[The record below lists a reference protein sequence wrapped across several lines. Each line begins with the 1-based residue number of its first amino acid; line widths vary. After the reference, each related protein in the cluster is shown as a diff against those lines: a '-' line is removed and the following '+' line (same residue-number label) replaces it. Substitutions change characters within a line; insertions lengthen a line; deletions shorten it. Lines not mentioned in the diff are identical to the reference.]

1 MAYRDALSYADGYY
15 MVTPA
20 GEVIISDRMPP
31 EMRERFLIDIEKERK
46 RCEENHKNFIF
57 SSVDLFF

>member
-1 MAYRDALSYADGYY
+1 MAYFSALSYADGYF
-15 MVTPA
+15 MITPD
-20 GEVIISDRMPP
+20 GEVIIADDMPP
-31 EMRERFLIDIEKERK
+31 EMRERFLIDVEKERK